1 MTDTAKVE
9 TGPRKRTGFTPR
21 QRRNV
26 GLSGQYAVLAL
37 VAIVAITVVDWGRI
51 QTNFF
56 NADMIGE
63 VWPELFTVGLVNT
76 VIYTISGYFLGFFLG
91 LLIAVMRLSSLR
103 LNRALAHG
111 YIEIFRGVPALL
123 VFLILAFGLPI
134 AMPGRELPF
143 PPFGTVA
150 LALGLVSAAYMAE
163 TFRAG
168 IQAVPRG
175 QVEAARSLGMS
186 STRAMVTIV
195 LPQAIRIVIPPL
207 TNELILLFKDSSLVF
222 AIGITAG
229 TADLSKIGN
238 DLATEHSN
246 STPFVLA
253 GLTYLLITIPL
264 GYVVR
269 RLEARQAKAR

>member
-1 MTDTAKVE
+1 MTDTAKVG

-26 GLSGQYAVLAL
+26 GLGGQYLAL
-37 VAIVAITVVDWGRI
+37 AAVAIIAITVVDWDRI

-76 VIYTISGYFLGFFLG
+76 VIYTVSGYALGFFLG